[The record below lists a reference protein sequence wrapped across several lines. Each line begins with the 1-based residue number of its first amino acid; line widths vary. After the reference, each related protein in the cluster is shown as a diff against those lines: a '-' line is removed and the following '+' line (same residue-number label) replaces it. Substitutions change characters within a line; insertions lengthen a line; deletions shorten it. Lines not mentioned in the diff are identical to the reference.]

1 LHNSYYL
8 ANEENVVAI
17 NCRAGKGRT
26 GTIICCYLL
35 FSGRFQNPEEVLE
48 YYSKKRFNVGEGV
61 TQPSQKRYVYYFAY
75 LLKEKIYFPLVR
87 TIKAITINK
96 IPSKSEGTIRPY
108 FEIYL
113 GNSDK
118 LFYSNKK
125 GFLEQKKIYSNNTEL
140 ITITDSSFL
149 LTVSG
154 DLTIKIYNNEML
166 STRKIGRVAF
176 NTSFL
181 DLDQDYLVFKLDQ
194 IDPDN
199 LVKKKKIP
207 RDFEIHIKFG
217 RICDCKNSENAANL
231 CKKCEDILSVELSD
245 WRTIH
250 TIIEVRNFLILNFF
264 LTETQRK
271 HFRKVKS
278 FLIRAVRRR

>member
-1 LHNSYYL
+1 
-8 ANEENVVAI
+8 VVI

-48 YYSKKRFNVGEGV
+48 YYSKKRFNAGEGV

-75 LLKEKIYFPLVR
+75 LQKEKIYFPLVR
-87 TIKAITINK
+87 TIKAISINK
-96 IPSKSEGTIRPY
+96 IPSKIEGSIRPF
-108 FEIYL
+108 FEIFL
-113 GNSDK
+113 GNSDR

-125 GFLEQKKIYSNNTEL
+125 GYLEQKKIFSNNTEL

-166 STRKIGRVAF
+166 SSKKIGRVAF

-181 DLDQDYLVFKLDQ
+181 DADQECLVFKLHQ

-199 LVKKKKIP
+199 LVKKKNIP
-207 RDFEIHIKFG
+207 RDFEIHVTFEK
-217 RICDCKNSENAANL
+217 ICDCKNTEIAMKL
-231 CKKCEDILSVELSD
+231 CNNCEEILSNDLKD
-245 WRTIH
+245 WKVINSVIDVSL
-250 TIIEVRNFLILNFF
+250 IINSYNPFRN
-264 LTETQRK
+264 RK
-271 HFRKVKS
+271 ATH
-278 FLIRAVRRR
+278 